1 MQPAAVRPVSVRP
14 NRDSASGLVH
24 VSGFLRQEAETAQL
38 PLGGEHVPASDA
50 APIEKG
56 LQKLEDIVRRLEEG
70 NLGLDESLRL
80 YEEGIGAFRRCQ
92 ALLEQAELKVRKLV
106 ETLDGDLEE
115 EPFEAPP
122 Q

>member
-1 MQPAAVRPVSVRP
+1 MAKEQDAR
-14 NRDSASGLVH
+14 H
-24 VSGFLRQEAETAQL
+24 VSEEGAPTFEEGLRT
-38 PLGGEHVPASDA
+38 
-50 APIEKG
+50 
-56 LQKLEDIVRRLEEG
+56 LEDIVRRLEEG
-70 NLGLDESLRL
+70 NLALDESLRL

-106 ETLDGDLEE
+106 ETLDGDLKE

>member
-1 MQPAAVRPVSVRP
+1 M
-14 NRDSASGLVH
+14 
-24 VSGFLRQEAETAQL
+24 AEEQ
-38 PLGGEHVPASDA
+38 DA
-50 APIEKG
+50 RHSPEEGAPTFEEG
-56 LQKLEDIVRRLEEG
+56 LQRLEDIVRRLEEG
-70 NLGLDESLRL
+70 SLSLDESLRL
-80 YEEGIGAFRRCQ
+80 YEEGIAAFRRCQ